1 MASPQDCLYI
11 SLLGLAEH
19 FRTSNPPDIKSCIQC
34 LQAVFNFKPP
44 ARVEART
51 HLQLGN
57 ILLTHTKN
65 IDLARTHLEQSW
77 CLSQTTNALDDFKF
91 EAASVLA
98 ELFEQQGQPTHSK
111 PILRKA
117 IELSQHSVY
126 WHCRLIFQL
135 AQIHATERE
144 YEVASSLLGVGVDYA
159 QISNAAYTRVLFLL
173 SRVMLL
179 LIDKKIQEVLPLLNQ
194 AGHLVDSWT
203 GSPHQKEYLKVFF
216 LVLQV
221 CHYLMAGQVKSVKP
235 CLKQLQQS
243 IQTIMAPTWP
253 DDDAVCGSAPGES
266 FVWLSRQQLYV
277 LVYLVTVMHS
287 AQAGYMDKAHKYTEK
302 ALAQIDKLTASDDGG
317 GTSVVSAVT
326 GSAGGGSAARSGAAL
341 AWRLRMA
348 LVEHAALCRLVAGGK
363 AQALHEIAR
372 AAHLLARAPTTAS
385 AAAHTPQLHCLLGLY
400 AMSMNCMEAAEAQF
414 HTAIHTSQERDLW
427 MFAKLNLAI
436 VYLRGRRDNDLAQ
449 LMEQVRPEAL
459 PAYAHGL
466 RAASYYV
473 LGLQAFF
480 QARYNEAKRYLRE
493 TLKMANAEDLNRLT
507 SCSLVL
513 LGHIFLSINNSRES
527 MNMVTP
533 AMQLASKIPD
543 VHVQLW
549 ASAILKDL
557 YRLAGDT
564 ERETEAYQMHCNF
577 SQALLKDHFQAT
589 QLPQHALVQWTSGP
603 PPSLP
608 PPPNVSHA
616 T

>member
-1 MASPQDCLYI
+1 MASTQDAWYI

-44 ARVEART
+44 QRVEART

-77 CLSQTTNALDDFKF
+77 CLSQTINGFDDVKF

-98 ELFEQQGQPTHSK
+98 ELFEQQGHPTHSK

-302 ALAQIDKLTASDDGG
+302 ALAQIDKLTASGCSEESSG
-317 GTSVVSAVT
+317 VS
-326 GSAGGGSAARSGAAL
+326 ARSGATL

-348 LVEHAALCRLVAGGK
+348 LVEHSALCRLVAGGK
-363 AQALHEIAR
+363 AHALHEIAR
-372 AAHLLARAPTTAS
+372 AAHLLSAAPTACS

-414 HTAIHTSQERDLW
+414 LTAIHMSQERDLW

-564 ERETEAYQMHCNF
+564 ERENEAYQMHCNF

-589 QLPQHALVQWTSGP
+589 QLPQHALVHWTSGAP
-603 PPSLP
+603 PALP
-608 PPPNVSHA
+608 PPPSVSHA